1 MEKKLSD
8 ITRSEWVAFD
18 WVEIDQSF
26 DDNDRVFMAETR
38 RTPNEAAQAVLDW
51 DSTIDE
57 REATKDIEL

>member
-38 RTPNEAAQAVLDW
+38 RTPNEAAQAALDW